1 MPMRRTATF
10 LLQATA
16 VGLVAALAL
25 LFLAPERAGQPVVE
39 VHSAA
44 AAERAPAASSYADAV
59 ERAAP
64 SVVNIYT
71 RKKVVRRDH
80 PFMDDPFFRRF
91 FGDRFGVPRER
102 MESSLGS
109 GVIVSED
116 GYILTNHH
124 VIQGADAIEV
134 ALHDGRTAEASVV
147 GSDPGSDL
155 AVLRIELE
163 ELPTAEF
170 GDSEE
175 LRVGDVVLALGNPFG
190 VGRTVTQGII
200 SATGRNQSGLSAF
213 EDFLQTDAA
222 INPGNSGGAL
232 VDAGGRLV
240 GINTA
245 IYSRTGGHMGIG
257 FAIPADRARAIFT
270 DLVETGRV
278 ERGWLGIE
286 VQELSPRLRESFGLE
301 GDDGVVITGL
311 LRDGPAH
318 KAGLRPGDVIT
329 RIAGEPVDEMDAAL
343 RRIADLEPGTEVE
356 LTGLR
361 NGQQRTWEVTVG
373 ERPERTQR
381 RR

>member
-1 MPMRRTATF
+1 MPLRRTATF

-25 LFLAPERAGQPVVE
+25 LFLAPERTGQPVVE
-39 VHSAA
+39 LHGAA

-109 GVIVSED
+109 GVIVSGD

-134 ALHDGRTAEASVV
+134 ALHDGRTAQAAIV

-155 AVLRIELE
+155 AVLRVGLE

-175 LRVGDVVLALGNPFG
+175 LRVGDVVLAMGNPFG

-200 SATGRNQSGLSAF
+200 SATGRNQRGLSAF
-213 EDFLQTDAA
+213 EDFIQTDAA

-232 VDAGGRLV
+232 VDAAGRLV

-257 FAIPADRARAIFT
+257 FAIPADRARSIFT

-301 GDDGVVITGL
+301 GDAGVVITGL

-318 KAGLRPGDVIT
+318 RAGLQPGDVIT
-329 RIAGEPVDEMDAAL
+329 RIAGEPVAEMNAAL
-343 RRIADLEPGTEVE
+343 RRIADLEPGTQVA
-356 LTGLR
+356 LAGLR
-361 NGQQRTWEVTVG
+361 NGRQRTWEVTVG
-373 ERPERTQR
+373 ERPQRNQR

>member
-1 MPMRRTATF
+1 MQRTATF

-16 VGLVAALAL
+16 VGVVAALAL
-25 LFLAPERAGQPVVE
+25 LFLAPERAGQPIVE
-39 VHSAA
+39 IHSAEA
-44 AAERAPAASSYADAV
+44 ADRAPAASSYADAV

-134 ALHDGRTAEASVV
+134 ALHDGRTAEAAIV

-155 AVLRIELE
+155 AVLRVGLE

-170 GDSEE
+170 GDSEG
-175 LRVGDVVLALGNPFG
+175 LRVGDVVLAMGNPFG

-200 SATGRNQSGLSAF
+200 SATGRNQRGLSAF
-213 EDFLQTDAA
+213 EDFIQTDAA

-232 VDAGGRLV
+232 VDAAGRLV

-286 VQELSPRLRESFGLE
+286 VQALSPRLRESFGLE
-301 GDDGVVITGL
+301 GENGVVITGL

-318 KAGLRPGDVIT
+318 RAGLRPGDVVTGID
-329 RIAGEPVDEMDAAL
+329 REPVDEMNAAL
-343 RRIADLEPGTEVE
+343 RRIADLEPGTTVE

-361 NGQQRTWEVTVG
+361 NGRQRTWEVTIG
-373 ERPERTQR
+373 ERPARNQR

>member
-1 MPMRRTATF
+1 MHRTATF
-10 LLQATA
+10 LLQAVA
-16 VGLVAALAL
+16 VGVVAALAL
-25 LFLAPERAGQPVVE
+25 LFLAPERAGQPIVE
-39 VHSAA
+39 IHSAE
-44 AAERAPAASSYADAV
+44 AAERAPAAASYAEAV

-109 GVIVSED
+109 GVIVSGD

-134 ALHDGRTAEASVV
+134 ALHDGRTAEAAIV

-155 AVLRIELE
+155 AVLRIGLE

-170 GDSEE
+170 GDSEG
-175 LRVGDVVLALGNPFG
+175 LRVGDVVLAMGNPFG

-200 SATGRNQSGLSAF
+200 SATGRNQRGLSAF
-213 EDFLQTDAA
+213 EDFIQTDAA

-232 VDAGGRLV
+232 VDASGRLV

-257 FAIPADRARAIFT
+257 FAIPADRARTIFT

-318 KAGLRPGDVIT
+318 RAGLRPGDVIT
-329 RIAGEPVDEMDAAL
+329 RIAGEPVDEMNAAL
-343 RRIADLEPGTEVE
+343 RRISDLEPGTEVA
-356 LTGLR
+356 LAGLR
-361 NGQQRTWEVTVG
+361 NGRQRTWEVTVG
-373 ERPERTQR
+373 ERPQSTRQQR
-381 RR
+381 R

>member
-1 MPMRRTATF
+1 MPMHRTATF
-10 LLQATA
+10 LLQAVA
-16 VGLVAALAL
+16 VGVVAALAL
-25 LFLAPERAGQPVVE
+25 LFLAPERAGQPIVE
-39 VHSAA
+39 IHSAE
-44 AAERAPAASSYADAV
+44 AAERAPAAASYADAV

-134 ALHDGRTAEASVV
+134 ALHDGRTAEAAIV

-155 AVLRIELE
+155 AVLRVGLE

-170 GDSEE
+170 GDSEG
-175 LRVGDVVLALGNPFG
+175 LRVGDVVLAMGNPFG

-200 SATGRNQSGLSAF
+200 SATGRNQRGLSAF
-213 EDFLQTDAA
+213 EDFIQTDAA

-232 VDAGGRLV
+232 VDAAGRLV

-257 FAIPADRARAIFT
+257 FAIPADRARTIFT

-301 GDDGVVITGL
+301 GENGVVITGL

-318 KAGLRPGDVIT
+318 RAGLRPGDVVT
-329 RIAGEPVDEMDAAL
+329 RIDGEPVDEMNAAL
-343 RRIADLEPGTEVE
+343 RRIANLEPGTAVE
-356 LTGLR
+356 LAGLR
-361 NGQQRTWEVTVG
+361 NGRQRTWEVTIG
-373 ERPERTQR
+373 ERPERNQR